1 MLKWIFQKTRGDQQG
16 EWVLTKIL
24 EHLYSLLWTDS
35 NDKYIEYRLSLYTIV
50 GPCVALKS
58 ANFFS
63 RLSCIEI
70 RVFVA
75 DIGNSSEADFL
86 ALKAILVGV
95 FRSNVLES
103 LLGFEVL
110 KIPTQLFQSCLYVS
124 TQVFLNFDPYT

>member
-1 MLKWIFQKTRGDQQG
+1 MINIW
-16 EWVLTKIL
+16 
-24 EHLYSLLWTDS
+24 
-35 NDKYIEYRLSLYTIV
+35 NNYRMSLYTIV

-75 DIGNSSEADFL
+75 EIGNSSEADFL
-86 ALKAILVGV
+86 VLKAILVGV

>member
-1 MLKWIFQKTRGDQQG
+1 MIK
-16 EWVLTKIL
+16 
-24 EHLYSLLWTDS
+24 
-35 NDKYIEYRLSLYTIV
+35 YRLSLYTIV

-58 ANFFS
+58 ANCFS

-75 DIGNSSEADFL
+75 DSSEAVFL

>member
-1 MLKWIFQKTRGDQQG
+1 M
-16 EWVLTKIL
+16 
-24 EHLYSLLWTDS
+24 
-35 NDKYIEYRLSLYTIV
+35 EYRLSLYTIV

-70 RVFVA
+70 RVFA
-75 DIGNSSEADFL
+75 AEIGNSSEADFL
-86 ALKAILVGV
+86 ALKAILDGV
-95 FRSNVLES
+95 FRSNVFES
-103 LLGFEVL
+103 LLGFEDL

>member
-1 MLKWIFQKTRGDQQG
+1 M
-16 EWVLTKIL
+16 
-24 EHLYSLLWTDS
+24 

-75 DIGNSSEADFL
+75 EIGNSSEADFL

-95 FRSNVLES
+95 FRSNVFES
-103 LLGFEVL
+103 FMGFEDL
-110 KIPTQLFQSCLYVS
+110 KIPTQLFQSCL
-124 TQVFLNFDPYT
+124 